1 MQRTLDLFRIVFA
14 LFFSQ
19 SSRKRLSESSEPG
32 YEIVELHQNPT
43 SGFSRQDPNYES
55 LHYSVHHGVSDPPYA
70 SIAIRGDEL
79 KEGEL
84 EVMTEETTAE
94 LVVNNNTVGIPVY
107 AQVIKSKRAVAQ
119 TNVVSVLESL
129 PTTTDEFP
137 TVPVSP
143 RSLEN
148 QDYSVSSSSKNTTII
163 RISTDNRPPIHYFP
177 DDDTFGVPEQV

>member
-1 MQRTLDLFRIVFA
+1 MQRTSDLFSIVF
-14 LFFSQ
+14 LKIL
-19 SSRKRLSESSEPG
+19 SRQRLSESSEPG

-43 SGFSRQDPNYES
+43 TGFSRQDPNYES
-55 LHYSVHHGVSDPPYA
+55 LHYSVHHVVSDPPYA
-70 SIAIRGDEL
+70 SIAIRDDEL

-119 TNVVSVLESL
+119 ANVVSVVESL
-129 PTTTDEFP
+129 PSITDEM
-137 TVPVSP
+137 VPESP

-163 RISTDNRPPIHYFP
+163 RISTDNRPPIHYFS

>member
-1 MQRTLDLFRIVFA
+1 
-14 LFFSQ
+14 
-19 SSRKRLSESSEPG
+19 
-32 YEIVELHQNPT
+32 
-43 SGFSRQDPNYES
+43 
-55 LHYSVHHGVSDPPYA
+55 
-70 SIAIRGDEL
+70 
-79 KEGEL
+79 
-84 EVMTEETTAE
+84 MTEETTAE